1 MRPLERADEEEE
13 MEEDEEEDEEVQP
26 SLAYMLSTLSVRL
39 LPKKFDWLLPITGRK
54 EVKRR

>member
-1 MRPLERADEEEE
+1 MD
-13 MEEDEEEDEEVQP
+13 EDEDEDEDEEVQP